1 MRLDASDMAGRLGAR
16 GLRLTRQRRAVVET
30 LAQSEAALTALQLYD
45 AGRRR
50 CPDLGLTTVY
60 RTLDALGEAG
70 AIRRVHADG
79 HCEAFVPAESA
90 HGHSVVCVGCGRVG
104 EFTDCDV
111 SSLVERAARETGFAI
126 EEHFIQLSGMC
137 AACQARAATA
147 AGAGREAA
155 ATHAPRPGA
164 AAVARLTGASGAPAD
179 HDPAAASP
187 AGGARADGA
196 KAGGTT
202 ADGTRSRP

>member
-1 MRLDASDMAGRLGAR
+1 MRLEATDMARRLSAR
-16 GLRLTRQRRAVVET
+16 GLRLTRQRRAVVES
-30 LAQSEAALTALQLYD
+30 LAGSEGALTALQLYD

-111 SSLVERAARETGFAI
+111 SSLVARAAKETGFAI
-126 EEHFIQLSGMC
+126 EEHFIQLGGMC
-137 AACQARAATA
+137 AECQARGVRSADRATRG
-147 AGAGREAA
+147 GAPGAHSGGPGTRG
-155 ATHAPRPGA
+155 GA
-164 AAVARLTGASGAPAD
+164 AAAPGASAAARLTGARGGRA
-179 HDPAAASP
+179 H
-187 AGGARADGA
+187 AGE
-196 KAGGTT
+196 AG
-202 ADGTRSRP
+202 P

>member
-1 MRLDASDMAGRLGAR
+1 MRLDATDMARRLSAR

-30 LAQSEAALTALQLYD
+30 LAGSEGALTALQLYD
-45 AGRRR
+45 AGRRH

-79 HCEAFVPAESA
+79 RCEAFVPAESA

-111 SSLVERAARETGFAI
+111 SSLVARAAKETGFAI
-126 EEHFIQLSGMC
+126 EEHFLQLSGTC
-137 AACQARAATA
+137 AECQARRARSADPAAHGCA
-147 AGAGREAA
+147 
-155 ATHAPRPGA
+155 PGA
-164 AAVARLTGASGAPAD
+164 RGVEPDPPGARTVTRLTGASPRHAEAE
-179 HDPAAASP
+179 
-187 AGGARADGA
+187 
-196 KAGGTT
+196 GT
-202 ADGTRSRP
+202 GP